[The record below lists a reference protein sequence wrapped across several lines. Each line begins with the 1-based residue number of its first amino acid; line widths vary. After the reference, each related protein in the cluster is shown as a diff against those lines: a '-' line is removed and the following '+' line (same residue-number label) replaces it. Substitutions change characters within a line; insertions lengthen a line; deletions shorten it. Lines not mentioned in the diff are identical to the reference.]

1 MALKIIAKK
10 GTNFREFKMILGIK
24 IICWYFNEIFLNNWL
39 LSMIIFIAIH
49 STLFL
54 VIATKDVEMF
64 KLSVK

>member
-1 MALKIIAKK
+1 MALQKSAKK

-24 IICWYFNEIFLNNWL
+24 IICRYFNEIFLNNSL
-39 LSMIIFIAIH
+39 LFMIIFIAIH

-64 KLSVK
+64 KV